1 MIRLTVLA
9 AKTQFEGPEEELNKL
24 FKSLRVKDKNSYWR
38 ARFALKRHAYFSGY
52 EEDERQKK
60 IEELKEYTSYIRFYE
75 RRGDTFLTGLLDRAI
90 RGLKKR
96 HVEYEILD
104 YRRKPPKFEPI
115 KKLRFVD
122 KVEDR
127 PEQVS
132 MVNTA
137 LQKGGGIIHAAT
149 NAGKTEIA
157 CGIISE
163 YIRQNKK
170 IPRVLFLIHRATL
183 VVQTMERFKKHLPDS
198 VCIDMVGAGKKTV
211 HKGGILVAT
220 VQTASNILLD
230 SNFTSFL
237 EKTDI
242 LFIDEFHLNKAWQCT
257 RIVERCQAP
266 FRIGLSGTINRD
278 NKAKMMHYVGM
289 CGPIIAEIR
298 NKELV
303 ELGRSAK
310 PIIKFIE
317 VVAKKIPKSLRFAIG
332 YSEGIVEN
340 AERNKLVVDDTLGY
354 LEKNYRTLVTV
365 ARINHGLILK
375 KLLESKLDLRIEF
388 LSGKSPI
395 ELRNKV
401 IKEFELGKV
410 AVLIASPIFDT
421 GVDIP
426 NGVDAWINAAGGSG
440 WELVLQRLGRVLRK
454 NPRSGNKVY
463 VTDFI
468 DIHNFYLFRQS
479 MRRLKHYTREKIGVI
494 QIVGGKN

>member
-1 MIRLTVLA
+1 MIRLTVLS

-24 FKSLRVKDKNSYWR
+24 FKSLRVKDKNSYWK

-52 EEDERQKK
+52 EEEERQKK

-90 RGLKKR
+90 QGLKKR
-96 HVEYEILD
+96 NVKYEVLD
-104 YRRKPPKFEPI
+104 YRKVPPKFQPI
-115 KKLRFVD
+115 KKFRFAD

-127 PEQVS
+127 PEQVTIT
-132 MVNTA
+132 NEA
-137 LQKGGGIIHAAT
+137 LKKGRGIIHAAT

-157 CGIISE
+157 CAIISE
-163 YIRQNKK
+163 FYRQHKRVPK
-170 IPRVLFLIHRATL
+170 VLFLIHRATL
-183 VVQTMERFKKHLPDS
+183 VVQTMERFKKHLPDG
-198 VCIDMVGAGKKTV
+198 IRIEMVGGGEKNVSGKGV
-211 HKGGILVAT
+211 IVAT

-230 SNFTSFL
+230 PTFNNFL

-266 FRIGLSGTINRD
+266 MRFGLSGTINAN
-278 NKAKMMHYVGM
+278 NKVKLLHYIGM

-310 PIIKFIE
+310 PIIKFHE
-317 VVAKKIPKSLRFAIG
+317 VIANKIPKSLRFAIG
-332 YSEGIVEN
+332 YQEGIVEN
-340 AERNKLVVDDTLGY
+340 KSRNNLVVKSTIQY
-354 LEKNYRTLVTV
+354 LEKNYKTLVTV
-365 ARINHGLILK
+365 ARVNHGRILK
-375 KLLESKLDLRIEF
+375 KLLEQKLDLRIEF
-388 LSGKSPI
+388 LSGSSPL
-395 ELRNKV
+395 ELRNRV
-401 IKEFELGKV
+401 IKEFERGKI

-426 NGVDAWINAAGGSG
+426 AIEAWVNAAGGRG

-454 NPRSGNKVY
+454 KKGVNKVY

-468 DIHNFYLFRQS
+468 DKHNVYLMRHS
-479 MRRLKHYTREKIGVI
+479 MARLKYYLREKIAEVSI
-494 QIVGGKN
+494 T